1 MGNRRFGCFGF
12 GLVFLLAAS
21 ILLNFLLL
29 LLSSRN
35 FAAANL
41 RTAEVNRWH
50 EKQIV
55 KSSGGS
61 TDKIAQIDLR
71 GVISSSVDGVVGKT
85 MVDDIK
91 IALSQAIRDD
101 SVKAIVLH
109 IDSPGGEVTASDAI
123 YNAVREARKKKP
135 IVIYMGSVA
144 ASGGYY
150 IACGGSYLMAS
161 KTTITGSIGVII
173 QTLNYE
179 EMFGKIGLDSVV
191 FKSGKFK
198 DILSGTRQ
206 MTPEEMQ
213 YIQDLVMQIYDE
225 FVGIVSRERDLPEEE
240 LRSGIA
246 DGRILSGKDAVGAR
260 LIDGTGYIEGAYK
273 KARELGNAPDAGVI
287 GYEAKFALGRL
298 FRILG
303 EAGDKEVQVN
313 LAEAILP
320 RFEPGRAYL
329 VPSYLVP

>member
-1 MGNRRFGCFGF
+1 MSNRRFGCFGF
-12 GLVFLLAAS
+12 GLI
-21 ILLNFLLL
+21 ILLVVSLSLNLLL
-29 LLSSRN
+29 ILLSSGH
-35 FAAANL
+35 FAGAELGAAEM
-41 RTAEVNRWH
+41 ARWH

-55 KSSGGS
+55 SPSGDSS
-61 TDKIAQIDLR
+61 DKVAQIDLR
-71 GVISSSVDGVVGKT
+71 GVISSSVDGLVGRT

-91 IALSQAIRDD
+91 IALSQAIGDD

-123 YNAVREARKKKP
+123 YNAVREARTKKP
-135 IVIYMGSVA
+135 VVVYMGSVA

-150 IACGGSYLMAS
+150 VACGGSYLMAN

-173 QTLNYE
+173 RTLNYE
-179 EMFGKIGLDSVV
+179 QLFGKIGLDSVV

-206 MTPEEMQ
+206 MTPEEKQ
-213 YIQDLVMQIYDE
+213 FIQDLVMEIYGE

-240 LRSGIA
+240 LRNGLA
-246 DGRILSGKDAVGAR
+246 DGRILSGKDAVGAK
-260 LIDGTGYIEGAYK
+260 LIDGTGYIEDAYE

-303 EAGDKEVQVN
+303 DSGDTRVEVN
-313 LAEAILP
+313 LAEQLLP
-320 RFEPGRAYL
+320 PLEPGRAYL
-329 VPSYLVP
+329 LPSYLFP